1 MLRQNMAQKSVFQN
15 LNRDV
20 IARVLGTVVYD
31 KAFFF
36 YEDLGKPTGQFAVS
50 ISDFCNKISSVP
62 TKSLAF
68 HLKRGDFEKWI
79 KEIIGDA
86 ELSDRLGKLKTNKAM
101 WREETTL
108 RNNLNATVKER
119 INELQN
125 LWNNALTWPRS
136 IVA

>member
-1 MLRQNMAQKSVFQN
+1 MLRQNMTQRSAFQN

-20 IARVLGTVVYD
+20 IARVLGIVVYD

-36 YEDLGKPTGQFAVS
+36 YEDLGKPTGQFAIS
-50 ISDFCNKISSVP
+50 ISDFCNKISTVP
-62 TKSLAF
+62 AKSLAF

-86 ELSDRLGKLKTNKAM
+86 ELSDRLGKLKTNKAL
-101 WREETTL
+101 WKDETTL
-108 RNNLNATVKER
+108 RNNLNAAVKEH
-119 INELQN
+119 ISELQN
-125 LWNNALTWPRS
+125 LCNDTLRPKS